1 MECIVINKTM
11 DIFFYK
17 STKQKFD
24 KGEYKM
30 DVNLTV
36 RQKSILDF
44 LKVYLDQMGYPP
56 TIREICEAVGLKS
69 TATVHSYLN
78 KLEKLGYIKRDAT
91 KTRAIDIIE
100 KDIED
105 QTEGIDGFHQEM
117 IELPVFGQVK
127 KGQRFFCKDNIEDH
141 IPLPANLVL
150 GTNNFIFKVQ
160 DNKMKG
166 SGIIEGDYVVVDK
179 EYKAKENDI
188 VLVRNR
194 GQVYIRRYFKV
205 DNKDIKYLKKDVT
218 YIRLEAEDEIT
229 PIHTVNE
236 ENITIYGIVRG
247 NFRIIK

>member
-1 MECIVINKTM
+1 MN
-11 DIFFYK
+11 IFFYK
-17 STKQKFD
+17 PTKQKFD
-24 KGEYKM
+24 KGDYKM

-44 LKVYLDQMGYPP
+44 LKVYLNEMGYPP
-56 TIREICEAVGLKS
+56 TIREIGEAVGLKS
-69 TATVHSYLN
+69 TSTVHSYLN

-91 KTRAIDIIE
+91 KPRAIDIIE

-127 KGQRFFCKDNIEDH
+127 KGQSFFCKDNIESY

-150 GTNNFIFKVQ
+150 GANNFIFKVQ
-160 DNKMKG
+160 DSKMKG
-166 SGIIEGDYVVVDK
+166 SGLLEGDYVVVDK
-179 EYKAKENDI
+179 VHKAKDNDI

-194 GQVYIRRYFKV
+194 GEVYIRRYFKA
-205 DNKDIKYLKKDVT
+205 DDT
-218 YIRLEAEDEIT
+218 YIRLEAEDAIT